1 MSNEK
6 IIKGILDNIIIEIV
20 KDKKKVK
27 FINPL
32 ISKEIK
38 YEINKGNKL
47 KKIKKKEKEK
57 KVKKVNGLVRQKSI
71 NIKQL
76 KYKEKIK
83 NKLEIINSIY

>member
-38 YEINKGNKL
+38 YEINPCIKL
-47 KKIKKKEKEK
+47 K
-57 KVKKVNGLVRQKSI
+57 KVKKKRKKS
-71 NIKQL
+71 
-76 KYKEKIK
+76 
-83 NKLEIINSIY
+83 

>member
-38 YEINKGNKL
+38 YEINPCIKL
-47 KKIKKKEKEK
+47 KKVKKKEK
-57 KVKKVNGLVRQKSI
+57 KVKKVNGLVKQKSI

>member
-6 IIKGILDNIIIEIV
+6 IIKGILDNIIIEKV

-27 FINPL
+27 FINGL

-47 KKIKKKEKEK
+47 KKIKKKEK
-57 KVKKVNGLVRQKSI
+57 KVKKVNGLIRQKSI

-83 NKLEIINSIY
+83 NILEIINFIY